1 MLRCPEAC
9 VRAFWSPRFVRAIHA
24 HRSHSLTLLA
34 FLAHI
39 RVVNNNQI
47 TGAGAGICAIKDL
60 FYPDWC
66 SLSANPDWTNGA
78 MCPACLNTGNC
89 KPPVTCT
96 NTSF

>member
-1 MLRCPEAC
+1 MDWNSHHKCPDSIDGPTQPEA
-9 VRAFWSPRFVRAIHA
+9 
-24 HRSHSLTLLA
+24 SHTLLA